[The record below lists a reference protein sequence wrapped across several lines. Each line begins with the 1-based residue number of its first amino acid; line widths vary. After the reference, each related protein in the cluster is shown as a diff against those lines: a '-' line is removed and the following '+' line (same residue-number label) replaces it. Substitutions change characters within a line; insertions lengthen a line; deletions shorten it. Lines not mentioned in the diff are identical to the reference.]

1 MYQAFHEL
9 GRVIRT
15 MFLLK
20 YMADD
25 ELRGTIQAAT
35 YKSEAFNGFSK
46 WIFFGGEGINAE
58 NGR

>member
-1 MYQAFHEL
+1 M
-9 GRVIRT
+9 IRT